1 MPNRRRDPN
10 RHKYGKFPIKSAH
23 HLRGWQDFQVMAT
36 APWERRTPCLKHP
49 LKAPMNTSHFLVQA
63 AIFLAAAIMLVP
75 LFKRLGLGSVLGYL
89 IAGILIGPYALK
101 LIADPEH
108 VMHFAE
114 FGVVLMLFLIGLE
127 LESQKVWELRKLL
140 FGLGGMQVVFTMG
153 LVTVIAHGM
162 HFNWPEA
169 LIIGMGVA
177 MSSTAIALT
186 ALTEK
191 KQLHTPG
198 GQAAFAT
205 LLFQDLS
212 VIPLFMLLAFIAP
225 NRSTSSFDLLAVAK
239 ALAVILAI
247 VIASRT
253 LLRPLMRII
262 AQAGVREI
270 FVAFSLLLVI
280 GVSLAMQ
287 SVGLSMALGTFLA
300 GVLLAESEYRYE
312 LRLDIE
318 PVKGLL
324 LGLFFI
330 SVGMTVDLSL
340 VADQPLLI
348 FGVALLIVLLKIAVL
363 MGLGWLFKYS
373 LRDKLL
379 FGVAISQIGEFA
391 FVIFG
396 IALTQTSI
404 SRETY
409 NILNAIVA
417 VSMLITPLLLL
428 LYDRFLTLQ
437 CGERPKDAIPE
448 NNSVIIAGFGRFGQ
462 IVGRVLIAKG
472 MTPTLIDNDP
482 NQVDLTRQFGW
493 RCYYGDASRLD
504 VLEEAGIAEAKLLV
518 IALNDSAATLEMA
531 TLVKERWP
539 GVAIV
544 VRARSR
550 TDAFDLR
557 ELDLNPIRE
566 TFYSSLEAARQ
577 ALMATG
583 ETASAAAK
591 IIKQFEKHDHEQLEA
606 TLKIRHDRKALSS
619 VMEQGRQDLKTLLE
633 LESASTDKNAV

>member
-1 MPNRRRDPN
+1 
-10 RHKYGKFPIKSAH
+10 
-23 HLRGWQDFQVMAT
+23 
-36 APWERRTPCLKHP
+36 
-49 LKAPMNTSHFLVQA
+49 MNNSDFLVQA
-63 AIFLAAAIMLVP
+63 AIYLASAIILVP
-75 LFKRLGLGSVLGYL
+75 IFKRLGLGSVLGYL
-89 IAGILIGPYALK
+89 IAGILIGPFALK

-108 VMHFAE
+108 MLHFAE

-140 FGLGGMQVVFTMG
+140 FGLGGMQVTLTIAM
-153 LVTVIAHGM
+153 VTVIAHLLQ
-162 HFNWPEA
+162 FSWSEA

-177 MSSTAIALT
+177 MSSTAIGLT
-186 ALTEK
+186 ALIEK
-191 KQLHTPG
+191 KLLHTQG

-212 VIPLFMLLAFIAP
+212 VIPLFMVLAFIAP
-225 NRSTSSFDLLAVAK
+225 HKTASGFDLWAVTQSI
-239 ALAVILAI
+239 AVIAAI
-247 VIASRT
+247 VLASKT
-253 LLRPLMRII
+253 VLRPIMRII
-262 AQAGVREI
+262 AQTGIREV

-280 GVSLAMQ
+280 GVSLAMA

-300 GVLLAESEYRYE
+300 GVLLADSEYRYE

-330 SVGMTVDLSL
+330 SVGMTVDLAL
-340 VADQPLLI
+340 VANQPMLI
-348 FGVALLIVLLKIAVL
+348 FGFALLVVATKLLVLV
-363 MGLGWLFKYS
+363 GLGWFFHYP

-379 FGVAISQIGEFA
+379 FGAAISQIGEFA

-396 IALTQTSI
+396 VALTQDSI

-417 VSMLITPLLLL
+417 VSMLVTPILLL
-428 LYDRFLTLQ
+428 LYDRFLMLQ
-437 CGERPKDAIPE
+437 CGERPQDAIPE

-472 MTPTLIDNDP
+472 ITPTLIDNDP
-482 NQVDLTRQFGW
+482 NQVDLTREFGW

-518 IALNDSAATLEMA
+518 IAVNDAAATLEMA
-531 TLVKERWP
+531 KLVKERWP
-539 GVAIV
+539 QVKMV

-557 ELDLNPIRE
+557 DLDLNPVRE

-577 ALMATG
+577 ALVMIG
-583 ETASAAAK
+583 ETSSAATK
-591 IIKQFEKHDHEQLEA
+591 IIKQFEKHDIEQLE
-606 TLKIRHDRKALSS
+606 TTRQIRHDRKALSS
-619 VMEQGRQDLKTLLE
+619 QMEQGRQDLKTLLE
-633 LESASTDKNAV
+633 MESTPPEA

>member
-1 MPNRRRDPN
+1 
-10 RHKYGKFPIKSAH
+10 
-23 HLRGWQDFQVMAT
+23 
-36 APWERRTPCLKHP
+36 
-49 LKAPMNTSHFLVQA
+49 MNHSDFLVQA
-63 AIFLAAAIMLVP
+63 AIYLASAIILVP
-75 LFKRLGLGSVLGYL
+75 IFKRLGLGSVLGYL
-89 IAGILIGPYALK
+89 IAGILIGPFALK
-101 LIADPEH
+101 LIDDPEH
-108 VMHFAE
+108 MLHFAE

-140 FGLGGMQVVFTMG
+140 FGLGGMQVTVTIA
-153 LVTVIAHGM
+153 LVTIIAHLL
-162 HFNWPEA
+162 HFSWPEA

-177 MSSTAIALT
+177 MSSTAIGLT
-186 ALTEK
+186 ALIEK
-191 KQLHTPG
+191 KQLHTQG

-212 VIPLFMLLAFIAP
+212 VIPLFMVLAFIAP
-225 NRSTSSFDLLAVAK
+225 HKTASGFDLWAVTQSI
-239 ALAVILAI
+239 AVIAAI
-247 VIASRT
+247 VLASKT
-253 LLRPLMRII
+253 VLRPIMRMV
-262 AQAGVREI
+262 AQTGMREV

-280 GVSLAMQ
+280 GVSLAMA

-300 GVLLAESEYRYE
+300 GVLLADSEYRYE

-330 SVGMTVDLSL
+330 SVGMTVDLAL
-340 VADQPLLI
+340 VASQPMLI
-348 FGVALLIVLLKIAVL
+348 FGFALLIVATKVGIL
-363 MGLGWLFKYS
+363 MGLGKMFKYP

-379 FGVAISQIGEFA
+379 FGAAISQIGEFA

-396 IALTQTSI
+396 VALTQDSI

-417 VSMLITPLLLL
+417 VSMLVTPILLL
-428 LYDRFLTLQ
+428 LYDRFLNLQ
-437 CGERPKDAIPE
+437 CGERPQDAIPE

-472 MTPTLIDNDP
+472 ITPTLIDNDP

-504 VLEEAGIAEAKLLV
+504 ILEEAGIAEAKLLV
-518 IALNDSAATLEMA
+518 IAVNDVEATLEMA
-531 TLVKERWP
+531 KLVKERWP
-539 GVAIV
+539 QVKIV

-557 ELDLNPIRE
+557 ELDLQPIRE
-566 TFYSSLEAARQ
+566 TFYSSLEAAKQ
-577 ALMATG
+577 SLIIIG
-583 ETASAAAK
+583 ETATAAGR
-591 IIKQFEKHDHEQLEA
+591 IIKQFEKHDMEQLEA

-619 VMEQGRQDLKTLLE
+619 QMEQGRQDLKTLLE
-633 LESASTDKNAV
+633 MESNSPET

>member
-1 MPNRRRDPN
+1 MNN
-10 RHKYGKFPIKSAH
+10 N
-23 HLRGWQDFQVMAT
+23 DF
-36 APWERRTPCLKHP
+36 L
-49 LKAPMNTSHFLVQA
+49 LQA
-63 AIFLAAAIMLVP
+63 AIYLASAIILVP
-75 LFKRLGLGSVLGYL
+75 IFKRLGLGSVLGYL
-89 IAGILIGPYALK
+89 IAGILIGPFALK

-108 VMHFAE
+108 MLHFAE

-140 FGLGGMQVVFTMG
+140 FGLGGMQVTLTIAV
-153 LVTVIAHGM
+153 VAVISHLL
-162 HFNWPEA
+162 HFSWPEA
-169 LIIGMGVA
+169 VIIGMGVA
-177 MSSTAIALT
+177 MSSTAIGLT
-186 ALTEK
+186 ALIEK

-212 VIPLFMLLAFIAP
+212 VIPLFMVLAFIAP
-225 NRSTSSFDLLAVAK
+225 HKTAAGFDVWAVTK
-239 ALAVILAI
+239 SIAVILAI
-247 VIASRT
+247 VLASKT
-253 LLRPLMRII
+253 VLRPIMRIV
-262 AQAGVREI
+262 AQTGMREV

-280 GVSLAMQ
+280 AVSLAMA

-300 GVLLAESEYRYE
+300 GVLLADSEYRYE

-330 SVGMTVDLSL
+330 SVGMTVDLAL
-340 VADQPLLI
+340 VAAQPLMI
-348 FGVALLIVLLKIAVL
+348 FGFALLIVATKVLIL
-363 MGLGWLFKYS
+363 MGLGQVFHYS

-379 FGVAISQIGEFA
+379 FGAAISQIGEFA

-396 IALTQTSI
+396 VALTQDSI

-417 VSMLITPLLLL
+417 VSMLVTPILLL
-428 LYDRFLTLQ
+428 LYDRFLNLQ
-437 CGERPKDAIPE
+437 CGERPQDAIPE
-448 NNSVIIAGFGRFGQ
+448 NNTAIIAGFGRFGQ
-462 IVGRVLIAKG
+462 IVSRVLIAKG
-472 MTPTLIDNDP
+472 ITPTLIDNDP

-518 IALNDSAATLEMA
+518 IAVNDSAAAIEMA
-531 TLVKERWP
+531 KLVKERWP
-539 GVAIV
+539 GVTIV
-544 VRARSR
+544 ARARSR

-577 ALMATG
+577 ALIAMG
-583 ETASAAAK
+583 ESASAAGR
-591 IIKQFEKHDHEQLEA
+591 IIKQFEKHDIEQLEA

-633 LESASTDKNAV
+633 MESKNTDV

>member
-1 MPNRRRDPN
+1 
-10 RHKYGKFPIKSAH
+10 
-23 HLRGWQDFQVMAT
+23 
-36 APWERRTPCLKHP
+36 
-49 LKAPMNTSHFLVQA
+49 MNNTDFLVQA
-63 AIFLAAAIMLVP
+63 AIYLASAIILVP
-75 LFKRLGLGSVLGYL
+75 IFKRLGLGSVLGYL
-89 IAGILIGPYALK
+89 IAGILIGPFALK

-108 VMHFAE
+108 MLHFAE

-140 FGLGGMQVVFTMG
+140 FGLGGMQVTLTIAV
-153 LVTVIAHGM
+153 VAVIARLL
-162 HFNWPEA
+162 HFTWPEA
-169 LIIGMGVA
+169 VIIGMGVA
-177 MSSTAIALT
+177 MSSTAIGLT
-186 ALTEK
+186 ALIEK
-191 KQLHTPG
+191 KQLHTQG

-212 VIPLFMLLAFIAP
+212 VIPLFMVLAFIAP
-225 NRSTSSFDLLAVAK
+225 HKTAAGFDLWKVTQSI
-239 ALAVILAI
+239 AVILAI
-247 VIASRT
+247 VLASKT
-253 LLRPLMRII
+253 VLRPLMRII
-262 AQAGVREI
+262 AQTGIREV

-280 GVSLAMQ
+280 GVSLAMA

-300 GVLLAESEYRYE
+300 GVLLADSEYRYE

-340 VADQPLLI
+340 VASQPLMI
-348 FGVALLIVLLKIAVL
+348 FGFALLIVATKVLIL
-363 MGLGWLFKYS
+363 MGLGQLFHYP

-379 FGVAISQIGEFA
+379 FGAAISQIGEFA

-396 IALTQTSI
+396 VALTQDSI
-404 SRETY
+404 SRDTY

-417 VSMLITPLLLL
+417 VSMLITPILLL
-428 LYDRFLTLQ
+428 LYDQFLNLQ
-437 CGERPKDAIPE
+437 CGERPQDAIPE

-462 IVGRVLIAKG
+462 IVSRVLIAKG
-472 MTPTLIDNDP
+472 ITPTLIDNDP

-518 IALNDSAATLEMA
+518 IAVNDSAAAIDMA
-531 TLVKERWP
+531 KLVKERWP
-539 GVAIV
+539 DVAIV
-544 VRARSR
+544 ARARSR

-557 ELDLNPIRE
+557 ELDLHPIRE
-566 TFYSSLEAARQ
+566 TFYSSLEAAKQ
-577 ALMATG
+577 ALIIIG
-583 ETASAAAK
+583 ETASAAGR
-591 IIKQFEKHDHEQLEA
+591 IIKQFEKHDIEQLEA

-633 LESASTDKNAV
+633 MESKNTES

>member
-1 MPNRRRDPN
+1 
-10 RHKYGKFPIKSAH
+10 
-23 HLRGWQDFQVMAT
+23 
-36 APWERRTPCLKHP
+36 
-49 LKAPMNTSHFLVQA
+49 MNNSDFLVQA
-63 AIFLAAAIMLVP
+63 AIYLASAIILVP
-75 LFKRLGLGSVLGYL
+75 IFKRLGLGSVLGYL
-89 IAGILIGPYALK
+89 IAGILIGPFALK

-108 VMHFAE
+108 MLHFAE

-140 FGLGGMQVVFTMG
+140 FGLGGMQVTLTIA
-153 LVTVIAHGM
+153 LVTVIAHGLT
-162 HFNWPEA
+162 FSWPEA

-177 MSSTAIALT
+177 MSSTAIGLT
-186 ALTEK
+186 ALIEK
-191 KQLHTPG
+191 KQLHTQG

-212 VIPLFMLLAFIAP
+212 VIPLFMVLAFIAP
-225 NRSTSSFDLLAVAK
+225 HKTASGFDLWAVTQSI
-239 ALAVILAI
+239 AVIAAI
-247 VIASRT
+247 VVASKT
-253 LLRPLMRII
+253 ILRPIMRIV
-262 AQAGVREI
+262 AQTGIREV

-280 GVSLAMQ
+280 GVSLAMA

-300 GVLLAESEYRYE
+300 GVLLADSEYRYE

-330 SVGMTVDLSL
+330 SVGMTVDLAL
-340 VADQPLLI
+340 VANQPTLI
-348 FGVALLIVLLKIAVL
+348 FGFALLVVATKLLVLI
-363 MGLGWLFKYS
+363 GLGWFFHYP

-379 FGVAISQIGEFA
+379 FGAAISQIGEFA

-396 IALTQTSI
+396 VALTQDSI

-417 VSMLITPLLLL
+417 VSMLVTPILLL
-428 LYDRFLTLQ
+428 LYDRFLMLQ
-437 CGERPKDAIPE
+437 CGERPQDAIPE

-472 MTPTLIDNDP
+472 ITPTLIDNDP
-482 NQVDLTRQFGW
+482 NQVDLTREFGW

-518 IALNDSAATLEMA
+518 IAVNDAAATLEMA
-531 TLVKERWP
+531 KLVKERWP
-539 GVAIV
+539 QVKMV

-557 ELDLNPIRE
+557 DLDLNPVRE

-577 ALMATG
+577 ALVMIG
-583 ETASAAAK
+583 ENSSAAAK
-591 IIKQFEKHDHEQLEA
+591 IIKQFEKHDIEQLE
-606 TLKIRHDRKALSS
+606 TTRKIRHDRKALSS
-619 VMEQGRQDLKTLLE
+619 QMEQGRQDLKTLLE
-633 LESASTDKNAV
+633 MESTSPET

>member
-1 MPNRRRDPN
+1 MD
-10 RHKYGKFPIKSAH
+10 S
-23 HLRGWQDFQVMAT
+23 
-36 APWERRTPCLKHP
+36 
-49 LKAPMNTSHFLVQA
+49 SHFLVQA
-63 AIFLAAAIMLVP
+63 AIYLSAAIILVP
-75 LFKRLGLGSVLGYL
+75 VFKRLGLGSVLGYL

-108 VMHFAE
+108 VLHFAE

-140 FGLGGMQVVFTMG
+140 FGLGGMQVTLTIA
-153 LVTVIAHGM
+153 LVTVIAHLIA
-162 HFNWPEA
+162 FSWSEA

-177 MSSTAIALT
+177 MSSTAIGLT
-186 ALTEK
+186 ALIEK
-191 KQLHTPG
+191 KQLHTSG

-205 LLFQDLS
+205 LLLQDLS
-212 VIPLFMLLAFIAP
+212 VIPLFMVLAFIAP
-225 NRSTSSFDLLAVAK
+225 NRSATSVDMLSIVQAI
-239 ALAVILAI
+239 AVIAAI
-247 VIASRT
+247 ILASRT
-253 LLRPLMRII
+253 VLRPIMRAI
-262 AQAGVREI
+262 AQTGVREI

-280 GVSLAMQ
+280 GISLAMQ

-300 GVLLAESEYRYE
+300 GVLLADSEYRYE

-330 SVGMTVDLSL
+330 AVGMTVDLSL
-340 VADQPLLI
+340 VANQPLLI
-348 FGVALLIVLLKIAVL
+348 FGIALLIVAIKFLVLL
-363 MGLGWLFKYS
+363 GLGWAFKYP

-379 FGVAISQIGEFA
+379 FGFSISQIGEFA

-396 IALTQTSI
+396 LALAQASI

-417 VSMLITPLLLL
+417 VSMLTTPVLLL
-428 LYDRFLTLQ
+428 LYDRFLSLQ
-437 CGERPKDAIPE
+437 CSERPKDAIPE

-462 IVGRVLIAKG
+462 IVGRVLVAKG
-472 MTPTLIDNDP
+472 ITPTLIDNDP
-482 NQVDLTRQFGW
+482 NQVDLMREFGW

-504 VLEEAGIAEAKLLV
+504 LLEEAGIAEAKLLV
-518 IALNDSAATLEMA
+518 IAVNDSAAALEMA
-531 TLVKERWP
+531 KLVKERWP

-544 VRARSR
+544 ARARSR

-577 ALMATG
+577 SLLAIG
-583 ETASAAAK
+583 ETASAAEN
-591 IIKQFEKHDHEQLEA
+591 IVRQFEKHDLDQLEA
-606 TLKIRHDRKALSS
+606 TLKIRHDRKAISS
-619 VMEQGRQDLKTLLE
+619 LMEQGRQDLKTLLQM
-633 LESASTDKNAV
+633 ESPHAESSNVES

>member
-1 MPNRRRDPN
+1 
-10 RHKYGKFPIKSAH
+10 
-23 HLRGWQDFQVMAT
+23 
-36 APWERRTPCLKHP
+36 
-49 LKAPMNTSHFLVQA
+49 MNTSHFLFQA
-63 AIFLAAAIMLVP
+63 AIYLSAAIILVP

-89 IAGILIGPYALK
+89 IAGILIGPSALK

-108 VMHFAE
+108 VLHFAE

-140 FGLGGMQVVFTMG
+140 FGLGGVQVTLTIL
-153 LVTVIAHGM
+153 LVTVIAHTLA
-162 HFNWPEA
+162 FSWSEA

-177 MSSTAIALT
+177 MSSTAIGLT
-186 ALTEK
+186 ALIEK
-191 KQLHTPG
+191 KQLHTAG

-212 VIPLFMLLAFIAP
+212 VIPLFMLLAFLAP
-225 NRSTSSFDLLAVAK
+225 NRSASSFDLLAVTEAI
-239 ALAVILAI
+239 AVIVAI
-247 VIASRT
+247 VLASRT
-253 LLRPLMRII
+253 ILRPIMRMI
-262 AQAGVREI
+262 AQTGVREI

-280 GVSLAMQ
+280 GISLAMEA
-287 SVGLSMALGTFLA
+287 VGLSMALGTFLA
-300 GVLLAESEYRYE
+300 GVLLADSEYRYE

-330 SVGMTVDLSL
+330 AVGMTVDLNL
-340 VADQPLLI
+340 VASQPLLI
-348 FGVALLIVLLKIAVL
+348 FGFALLIVAIKIAVL

-379 FGVAISQIGEFA
+379 FGVSISQIGEFA

-396 IALTQTSI
+396 LALAQDSI

-417 VSMLITPLLLL
+417 VSMLTTPILLL
-428 LYDRFLTLQ
+428 LYDRFLSLQ
-437 CGERPKDAIPE
+437 CSERPKDAIPE
-448 NNSVIIAGFGRFGQ
+448 NNAVIIAGFGRFGQ
-462 IVGRVLIAKG
+462 IVGRVLVAKG
-472 MTPTLIDNDP
+472 ITPTLIDNDP
-482 NQVDLTRQFGW
+482 NQVDLMREFGW

-504 VLEEAGIAEAKLLV
+504 LLEEAGIAEAKLLV
-518 IALNDSAATLEMA
+518 IAVNDSAAALEMA
-531 TLVKERWP
+531 TLVKQRWP
-539 GVAIV
+539 GVAMV
-544 VRARSR
+544 ARARSR

-577 ALMATG
+577 SLLAIG
-583 ETASAAAK
+583 ETASSAAK
-591 IIKQFEKHDHEQLEA
+591 IVAQFEKHDLDQLEA
-606 TLKIRHDRKALSS
+606 TLKIRHDRKAISS
-619 VMEQGRQDLKTLLE
+619 LMEQGRQDLKTLLE
-633 LESASTDKNAV
+633 LESPNPEARNPET

>member
-1 MPNRRRDPN
+1 
-10 RHKYGKFPIKSAH
+10 
-23 HLRGWQDFQVMAT
+23 
-36 APWERRTPCLKHP
+36 
-49 LKAPMNTSHFLVQA
+49 MNNSDFLVQA
-63 AIFLAAAIMLVP
+63 AIYLASAIILVP
-75 LFKRLGLGSVLGYL
+75 IFKRLGLGSVLGYL
-89 IAGILIGPYALK
+89 IAGILIGPFALK

-108 VMHFAE
+108 MLHFAE

-140 FGLGGMQVVFTMG
+140 FGLGGMQVSLTIAV
-153 LVTVIAHGM
+153 VAVIAHLL
-162 HFNWPEA
+162 HFSWPEA
-169 LIIGMGVA
+169 VIIGMGVA
-177 MSSTAIALT
+177 MSSTAIGLT
-186 ALTEK
+186 ALIEK
-191 KQLHTPG
+191 KQLHTQG

-212 VIPLFMLLAFIAP
+212 VIPLFMVLAFIAP
-225 NRSTSSFDLLAVAK
+225 HKTASGFDLWKVTQSI
-239 ALAVILAI
+239 AVIAAI
-247 VIASRT
+247 VLASKT
-253 LLRPLMRII
+253 VLRPIMRII
-262 AQAGVREI
+262 AQTGIREV

-280 GVSLAMQ
+280 GVSLAMA

-300 GVLLAESEYRYE
+300 GVLLADSEYRYE

-340 VADQPLLI
+340 VASQPLMI
-348 FGVALLIVLLKIAVL
+348 FGFALLIVATKVLIL
-363 MGLGWLFKYS
+363 MGLGQLFNYP

-379 FGVAISQIGEFA
+379 FGAAISQIGEFA

-396 IALTQTSI
+396 VALTQDSI
-404 SRETY
+404 SRDTY
-409 NILNAIVA
+409 NTLNAIVA
-417 VSMLITPLLLL
+417 VSMLVTPILLL
-428 LYDRFLTLQ
+428 LYDRFLMLQ
-437 CGERPKDAIPE
+437 CGERPQDAIPE

-472 MTPTLIDNDP
+472 ITPTLIDNDP
-482 NQVDLTRQFGW
+482 NQVDLTREFGW

-518 IALNDSAATLEMA
+518 IAVNDAAATLEMA
-531 TLVKERWP
+531 KLVKERWP
-539 GVAIV
+539 QVKMV

-557 ELDLNPIRE
+557 DLDLNPVRE

-577 ALMATG
+577 ALVMIG
-583 ETASAAAK
+583 ETSSAAAK
-591 IIKQFEKHDHEQLEA
+591 IIKQFEKHDIEQLE
-606 TLKIRHDRKALSS
+606 TTRKIRHDRKALSS
-619 VMEQGRQDLKTLLE
+619 QMEQGRQDLKTLLE
-633 LESASTDKNAV
+633 MESSSPEA

>member
-1 MPNRRRDPN
+1 MNN
-10 RHKYGKFPIKSAH
+10 N
-23 HLRGWQDFQVMAT
+23 DF
-36 APWERRTPCLKHP
+36 L
-49 LKAPMNTSHFLVQA
+49 LQA
-63 AIFLAAAIMLVP
+63 AIYLASAIILVP
-75 LFKRLGLGSVLGYL
+75 IFKRLGLGSVLGYL
-89 IAGILIGPYALK
+89 IAGILIGPFVLK

-108 VMHFAE
+108 MLHFSE

-140 FGLGGMQVVFTMG
+140 FGLGGMQVTLTIAV
-153 LVTVIAHGM
+153 VAVIAHLL
-162 HFNWPEA
+162 HFSWPEA
-169 LIIGMGVA
+169 VIIGMGVA
-177 MSSTAIALT
+177 MSSTAIGLT
-186 ALTEK
+186 ALIEK
-191 KQLHTPG
+191 KQLHIPG

-212 VIPLFMLLAFIAP
+212 VIPLFMVLAFIAP
-225 NRSTSSFDLLAVAK
+225 HKTAAGFDVWAVTK
-239 ALAVILAI
+239 SIAVILAI
-247 VIASRT
+247 VLASKT
-253 LLRPLMRII
+253 VLRPIMRIV
-262 AQAGVREI
+262 AQTGMREV

-280 GVSLAMQ
+280 AVSLAMA

-300 GVLLAESEYRYE
+300 GVLLADSEYRYE

-330 SVGMTVDLSL
+330 SVGMTVDLAL
-340 VADQPLLI
+340 IAAQPLMI
-348 FGVALLIVLLKIAVL
+348 FGFALLIVATKVLIL
-363 MGLGWLFKYS
+363 MGLGQVFHYS

-379 FGVAISQIGEFA
+379 FGAAISQIGEFA

-396 IALTQTSI
+396 VALTQDSL

-417 VSMLITPLLLL
+417 VSMLVTPLLLL
-428 LYDRFLTLQ
+428 LYDRFLNLQ
-437 CGERPKDAIPE
+437 CGERPQDAIPE
-448 NNSVIIAGFGRFGQ
+448 NNTVIIAGFGRFGQ
-462 IVGRVLIAKG
+462 IVSRVLIAKG
-472 MTPTLIDNDP
+472 ITPTLIDNDP

-518 IALNDSAATLEMA
+518 IAVNDSAAALEMA
-531 TLVKERWP
+531 KLVKERWP
-539 GVAIV
+539 GVTIV
-544 VRARSR
+544 ARARSR

-577 ALMATG
+577 ALIAMG
-583 ETASAAAK
+583 EPASAAGR
-591 IIKQFEKHDHEQLEA
+591 IVKQFEKHDIEQLEA

-633 LESASTDKNAV
+633 MESKNPEV

>member
-1 MPNRRRDPN
+1 
-10 RHKYGKFPIKSAH
+10 
-23 HLRGWQDFQVMAT
+23 
-36 APWERRTPCLKHP
+36 
-49 LKAPMNTSHFLVQA
+49 MNHSDFLVQA
-63 AIFLAAAIMLVP
+63 AIYLASAIILVP
-75 LFKRLGLGSVLGYL
+75 IFKRLGLGSVLGYL
-89 IAGILIGPYALK
+89 IAGILIGPFALK

-108 VMHFAE
+108 VLHFAE

-140 FGLGGMQVVFTMG
+140 FGLGGMQVTVTIA
-153 LVTVIAHGM
+153 LVTIIAHLL
-162 HFNWPEA
+162 HFSWPEA

-177 MSSTAIALT
+177 MSSTAIGLT
-186 ALTEK
+186 ALIEK
-191 KQLHTPG
+191 KQLHTQG

-212 VIPLFMLLAFIAP
+212 VIPLFMVLAFIAP
-225 NRSTSSFDLLAVAK
+225 HKTASGFDLWAVTQSI
-239 ALAVILAI
+239 AVIAAI
-247 VIASRT
+247 VLASKT
-253 LLRPLMRII
+253 VLRPIMRMV
-262 AQAGVREI
+262 AQTGMREV

-280 GVSLAMQ
+280 GVSLAMA

-300 GVLLAESEYRYE
+300 GVLLADSEYRYE

-330 SVGMTVDLSL
+330 SVGMTVDLAL
-340 VADQPLLI
+340 VASQPMLI
-348 FGVALLIVLLKIAVL
+348 FGFALLIVATKLAIL
-363 MGLGWLFKYS
+363 MGLGQMFKYP

-379 FGVAISQIGEFA
+379 FGAAISQIGEFA

-396 IALTQTSI
+396 VALTQDSI

-417 VSMLITPLLLL
+417 VSMLVTPILLL
-428 LYDRFLTLQ
+428 LYDRFLNLQ
-437 CGERPKDAIPE
+437 CGERPQDAIPE

-472 MTPTLIDNDP
+472 ITPTLIDNDP

-504 VLEEAGIAEAKLLV
+504 ILEEAGIAEAKLLV
-518 IALNDSAATLEMA
+518 IAVNDVEATLEMA
-531 TLVKERWP
+531 KLVKERWP
-539 GVAIV
+539 QVKIV

-557 ELDLNPIRE
+557 ELDLHPIRE
-566 TFYSSLEAARQ
+566 TFYSSLEAAKQ
-577 ALMATG
+577 SLIIIG
-583 ETASAAAK
+583 ETAAAAGR
-591 IIKQFEKHDHEQLEA
+591 IIKQFEKHDMEQLEA

-619 VMEQGRQDLKTLLE
+619 QMEQGRQDLKTLLE
-633 LESASTDKNAV
+633 MESTSSET